1 MALNLR
7 HQTAAEFAA
16 RFWASV
22 QAARQAGNQIEYG
35 RLLWWLTRKLVSGD
49 ITDAQA
55 RISFNTAFARTLNA
69 TQWTALRTTRITP
82 AHDRYAAMLADGAL

>member
-16 RFWASV
+16 RFWERV
-22 QAARQAGNQIEYG
+22 RAARDRRDQIEYC
-35 RLLWWLTRKLVSGD
+35 RLLYWLTRRLVAGD

-55 RISFNTAFARTLNA
+55 RNSFNAAFNRTLNA
-69 TQWTALRTTRITP
+69 AQWTNLRSTRITP
-82 AHDRYAAMLADGAL
+82 AHDRYAAILAEGDL

>member
-1 MALNLR
+1 MALNLQ

-16 RFWASV
+16 RYWARV
-22 QAARQAGNQIEYG
+22 RAALDAGDKLAYA
-35 RLLWWLTRKLVSGD
+35 RLLWWLTTRISAGD

-55 RISFNTAFARTLNA
+55 RASFNSAFGRSLNA

-82 AHDRYAAMLADGAL
+82 AHDRYAAMLAEGDL

>member
-16 RFWASV
+16 RFWERV
-22 QAARQAGNQIEYG
+22 RAADKLEFC
-35 RLLWWLTRKLVSGD
+35 RLMYWLTRRLVAGD

-55 RISFNTAFARTLNA
+55 RNSFNTAFNRSLNA
-69 TQWTALRTTRITP
+69 TQWTNLRNSRITP
-82 AHDRYAAMLADGAL
+82 AHDRWAAILAEGDL